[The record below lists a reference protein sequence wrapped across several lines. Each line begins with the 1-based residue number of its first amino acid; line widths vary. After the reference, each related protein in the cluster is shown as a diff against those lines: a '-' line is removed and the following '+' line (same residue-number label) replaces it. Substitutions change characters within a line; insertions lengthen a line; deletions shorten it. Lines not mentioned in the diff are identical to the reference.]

1 MNRICL
7 IGLVGCWPRPVGPAG
22 DLGFVLLTERDPLG
36 QRVDRHRVI
45 LGGIHLPDISDFAPG
60 ATVYVEGHLARQGES
75 RRVSVIAGCA
85 WSILP
90 APPTTVAGEPTSRH
104 ASPREHQRSGMR
116 AGSPSGRRGSV
127 WSGCARPRCTH
138 EPPTGWRSLGC
149 IPSEAIGAF
158 YRGRYPKNPTTAYYR
173 A

>member
-90 APPTTVAGEPTSRH
+90 APPPPVAGEPTSSH
-104 ASPREHQRSGMR
+104 ASPREHQRSGHPR
-116 AGSPSGRRGSV
+116 RVAIGTWASNCRSSSTVSTPRRGSDELSV
-127 WSGCARPRCTH
+127 PD
-138 EPPTGWRSLGC
+138 RS
-149 IPSEAIGAF
+149 
-158 YRGRYPKNPTTAYYR
+158 PKVEGSA
-173 A
+173 

>member
-1 MNRICL
+1 MNRVCL

-60 ATVYVEGHLARQGES
+60 ATVYVEGHLAHQGES

-90 APPTTVAGEPTSRH
+90 APPPPVADEPSSSH
-104 ASPREHQRSGMR
+104 ASPREHQR
-116 AGSPSGRRGSV
+116 AGHPRRV
-127 WSGCARPRCTH
+127 
-138 EPPTGWRSLGC
+138 
-149 IPSEAIGAF
+149 AIGTS
-158 YRGRYPKNPTTAYYR
+158 RERLIWVRPTTVHPRSALTPWNTGQGS